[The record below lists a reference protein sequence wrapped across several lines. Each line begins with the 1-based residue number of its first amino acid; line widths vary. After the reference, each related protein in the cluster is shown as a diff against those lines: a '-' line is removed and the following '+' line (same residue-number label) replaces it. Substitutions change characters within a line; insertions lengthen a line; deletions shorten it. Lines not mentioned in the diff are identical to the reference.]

1 VPCLA
6 RVHRVEEVLD
16 PQQSWASRDD
26 LDAFARRLVSL
37 LARVGHLACPSS
49 CDSGPLAGSR
59 RACSSSGDSGPL
71 AGSRH
76 ARDSRHA

>member
-1 VPCLA
+1 MPCLA

-49 CDSGPLAGSR
+49 CDSGPLAGFVLFQDYLGGLR
-59 RACSSSGDSGPL
+59 NHEPNR
-71 AGSRH
+71 
-76 ARDSRHA
+76 